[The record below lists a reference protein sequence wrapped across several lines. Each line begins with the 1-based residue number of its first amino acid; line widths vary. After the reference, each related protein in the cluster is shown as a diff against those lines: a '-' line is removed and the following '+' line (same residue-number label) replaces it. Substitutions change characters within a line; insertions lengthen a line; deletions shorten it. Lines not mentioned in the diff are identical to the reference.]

1 MQDSMKPVEKPVA
14 VIVRG
19 SKKVDIVAEDKKEK
33 EGKND
38 KKI

>member
-1 MQDSMKPVEKPVA
+1 MKESMKPVEKPVA

-19 SKKVDIVAEDKKEK
+19 SKKVDIVSDKKKEK

-38 KKI
+38 